1 MDNVDPYTVPDAG
14 VDQRKKRSEYL
25 KKIVFASRN
34 HGKINEIRAMLADSD
49 ISLVSLEEYP
59 HIPQIVENGISFLE
73 NALIKAKTV
82 AEATGEIAL
91 ADDSGL
97 EVDALDGAPG
107 IRSARYAGQS
117 ADDAGNIRKLL
128 HTLRKVPSEKRGAQ
142 FRCVLALY
150 SPTDGCGETFE
161 GCWRGVIAEE
171 PVGCG
176 GFGHDPIFFLPDLGM
191 TVAELSPEV
200 KNRLSHRAQAAAKL
214 KKKITQ
220 RS

>member
-1 MDNVDPYTVPDAG
+1 
-14 VDQRKKRSEYL
+14 
-25 KKIVFASRN
+25 
-34 HGKINEIRAMLADSD
+34 MLAGMD
-49 ISLVSLEEYP
+49 IRLVSLEDYP
-59 HIPQIVENGISFLE
+59 HIPEIVESGISFLE

-107 IRSARYAGQS
+107 VRSARYAGPS
-117 ADDAGNIRKLL
+117 ADDAGNIQKLL
-128 HTLRKVPSEKRGAQ
+128 HTLRDVPSGKRGAQ

-150 SPTDGCGETFE
+150 SPTDGRTETFE
-161 GCWRGVIAEE
+161 GCWRGMIADE

-176 GFGHDPIFFLPDLGM
+176 GFGYDPIFFLPDLGM

>member
-14 VDQRKKRSEYL
+14 VDKRKKRSEYL

-107 IRSARYAGQS
+107 IR
-117 ADDAGNIRKLL
+117 
-128 HTLRKVPSEKRGAQ
+128 
-142 FRCVLALY
+142 
-150 SPTDGCGETFE
+150 
-161 GCWRGVIAEE
+161 
-171 PVGCG
+171 
-176 GFGHDPIFFLPDLGM
+176 
-191 TVAELSPEV
+191 
-200 KNRLSHRAQAAAKL
+200 
-214 KKKITQ
+214 
-220 RS
+220 